1 MSGGLQTPQSRLSR
15 HLSAA
20 QIRGVERLGQ
30 AMLPGG
36 EGFPSFTA
44 LGCARHIDRILD
56 FMPERDIK
64 DLKLLLSLLAVMP
77 LAFARFFAWI
87 LERGLAW
94 PGPVGAQ
101 LRTIRLGV
109 RGLVF
114 SLYYGDPAVLKE
126 IGYEV
131 GVYVD

>member
-1 MSGGLQTPQSRLSR
+1 MSGALQSPLAGLSR

-20 QIRGVERLGQ
+20 QIRGVEKLGQ

-36 EGFPSFTA
+36 EGFPSFMA
-44 LGCARHIDRILD
+44 IGCARHIDRILD
-56 FMPERDIK
+56 FMPEQDIK
-64 DLKLLLSLLAVMP
+64 DLRLLLSLLAVMP
-77 LAFARFFAWI
+77 LAFSRFFAWF
-87 LERGLAW
+87 LEKAVPW

-109 RGLVF
+109 RGLIF